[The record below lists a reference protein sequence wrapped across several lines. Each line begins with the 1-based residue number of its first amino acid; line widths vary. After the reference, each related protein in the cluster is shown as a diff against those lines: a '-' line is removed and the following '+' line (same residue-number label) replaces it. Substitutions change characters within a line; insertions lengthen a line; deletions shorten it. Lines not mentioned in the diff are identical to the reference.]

1 MKLFHK
7 AKDGG
12 PESNVT
18 GYWLIESKK
27 LFSIVLL
34 RFEGKSRENYHSH
47 AFHAL
52 TWFIKGAMVECFPD
66 QVFPRLYKRSLIPK
80 LTKRNQFHKVN
91 SVGVS
96 WAFSIRGPWN
106 DTWKEYNP
114 ITNEMITLT
123 HGRRVVIDESR

>member
-12 PESNVT
+12 QESNVT

-47 AFHAL
+47 AFNAW
-52 TWFIKGAMVECFPD
+52 TWFIKGTMVECFPD
-66 QVFPRLYKRSLIPK
+66 CVWPRLYKRSLLPK
-80 LTKRNQFHKVN
+80 VTKRNHFHKVN

-96 WAFSIRGPWN
+96 WALSIRGPWHN
-106 DTWKEYNP
+106 KWQEFNP
-114 ITNEMITLT
+114 ITNEMITMT
-123 HGRRVVIDESR
+123 HGRIVINEQK